1 MNEVIE
7 FFKGLFM
14 NPQVSKVSIIL
25 TIVLGI
31 MWYVYQTIAD
41 TNARQRSDKIR
52 KTYIG
57 QLITGKSA
65 KKSNSNHQ
73 KEAKPKNNIKTHN
86 GDEEVDSQII
96 HELRTYGTHI
106 RELKNK
112 TTSQGYDALDT
123 YRDLYRILKHKE
135 EMKKFLKTAKGNV
148 QSKSISTFRIEV
160 IDKNITIHSLT
171 IPPITM
177 SVDQAMSLTDIDS
190 MRDIIDNN
198 RILSAFAFY

>member
-1 MNEVIE
+1 MLVLNEVIE

-52 KTYIG
+52 KSYIG

-73 KEAKPKNNIKTHN
+73 KR
-86 GDEEVDSQII
+86 S
-96 HELRTYGTHI
+96 
-106 RELKNK
+106 
-112 TTSQGYDALDT
+112 
-123 YRDLYRILKHKE
+123 
-135 EMKKFLKTAKGNV
+135 
-148 QSKSISTFRIEV
+148 
-160 IDKNITIHSLT
+160 
-171 IPPITM
+171 
-177 SVDQAMSLTDIDS
+177 
-190 MRDIIDNN
+190 
-198 RILSAFAFY
+198 